1 MGAVICDDG
10 SIHFISRH
18 SFPSFLD
25 GESSASVSW
34 NDASRDGVERLA
46 RLRASVVVGE
56 SPARRARA
64 RDGGA
69 ARHRDDRRGE
79 RDGRWT
85 RRASGGGDDEGDV
98 DGHR

>member
-10 SIHFISRH
+10 SIH

-25 GESSASVSW
+25 GESSVVVSW

-64 RDGGA
+64 RRWDG
-69 ARHRDDRRGE
+69 E
-79 RDGRWT
+79 T
-85 RRASGGGDDEGDV
+85 S
-98 DGHR
+98 